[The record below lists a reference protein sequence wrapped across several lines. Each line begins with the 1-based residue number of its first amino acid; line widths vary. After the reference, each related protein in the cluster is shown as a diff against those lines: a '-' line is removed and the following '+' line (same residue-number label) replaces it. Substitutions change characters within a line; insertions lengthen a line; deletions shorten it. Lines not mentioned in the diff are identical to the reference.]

1 MRLPTYES
9 VANVAKHRKF
19 DPAEIQSWPRIDQ
32 NTLGEGQFF
41 GSSGSENHVT
51 INGVV
56 RENVSRPTTSAS
68 MRGSPALRSP
78 YMAGARDFG
87 ASSMFDVSLAG
98 SHTRDSSLASFGRPS
113 LSEARLRTNFSNGS
127 STSLAPPTLARAT
140 PGLGSR
146 PATAH
151 GQSKPW
157 VNPLDVH
164 FMRNSPLA
172 MPGPKSPLAKYELSG
187 EEDGDG
193 LSLFGDRTADN
204 VVDAVLLSV
213 ERKEKDEREAK
224 DREREMIRK
233 RVAERLE
240 KDRLAR
246 EKLTESAR
254 QAAPPVLKSPVS
266 VPSLADLAAIPT
278 PKQANAPLLA
288 PGSRETGGPR
298 PVSPSVAAPN
308 GSTPRPIF
316 RGNVE
321 ERPASAGGI
330 SRSDSAPVSF
340 SGPFK
345 GGLGGRPSNDPTPTV
360 RRANTGER
368 TNRPSHTQPI
378 FGSSPSR
385 TPEPVHEE
393 FNSEQPPSLGLGPR
407 PHGLGVN
414 GSLPS
419 PRLGGIPPPSGPAP
433 VTRLPSRPSRDNLR
447 PAVPAADVPNDS
459 VGPSE
464 HGPAP
469 IVPPRS
475 RARPTTQAPSPLI
488 QNVRAKRE
496 TLVVNDSK
504 RLSLSMKI
512 EELERSLVWAQQAE
526 GRQQALALART
537 LSDSTATSRFTED
550 EDEYDPISPIA
561 ISPVAATAPLR
572 TTPPLGSV
580 SSASAS
586 RETSPQRKVSS
597 RLGHGIHRP
606 RPSEYG
612 VKVPRAQPTPPATQP
627 TRPRFGPGLGSDP
640 PRPTLDID
648 AHEAGSR
655 SVTPQLRQQRYRPEN
670 TSPVQSPDSLTAPS
684 AKADTN
690 TLAIAGFKFDF
701 APSNGPPT
709 PDSMN
714 SWPLNEVSPPLQKP
728 EASKPALGL
737 DRPALDGES
746 SGAGKSGN
754 KGIQRTNA
762 PAPLNFDFS
771 PAGYSRAQDGPYTP
785 PLRTAPAKLPTAEGR
800 PQTAGN
806 ARGRHSP
813 PSQFRPFEDS
823 NPAPATGLGIGMA
836 RGPSVRERPVK
847 EVYARERARERRPNH
862 QLMSPTGFADQFGT
876 QFV

>member
-1 MRLPTYES
+1 M
-9 VANVAKHRKF
+9 ANVAKHRKF

-41 GSSGSENHVT
+41 GSGSNETQVT

-56 RENVSRPTTSAS
+56 RENVSRSTTSAS
-68 MRGSPALRSP
+68 MRASPALRSP
-78 YMAGARDFG
+78 YMAGAREFG
-87 ASSMFDVSLAG
+87 ASSMFDVSLG
-98 SHTRDSSLASFGRPS
+98 GGHTRDSSLASAGRPS
-113 LSEARLRTNFSNGS
+113 LSEARLRTNFFNGS

-151 GQSKPW
+151 GQTKPW

-172 MPGPKSPLAKYELSG
+172 MPGPKSPLAQYEFSG
-187 EEDGDG
+187 EKDGDG
-193 LSLFGDRTADN
+193 MSLFGDRTADN
-204 VVDAVLLSV
+204 VVDAVLLAV
-213 ERKEKDEREAK
+213 ERKEKDERDAK
-224 DREREMIRK
+224 DRERELVRK

-246 EKLTESAR
+246 EKLTEPAVR
-254 QAAPPVLKSPVS
+254 AAPPMLKSS
-266 VPSLADLAAIPT
+266 PSMPHLADLPANPAPT
-278 PKQANAPLLA
+278 QANPPLLA
-288 PGSRETGGPR
+288 PGNRETGGLR
-298 PVSPSVAAPN
+298 PVSPNVAAFS

-330 SRSDSAPVSF
+330 SRSDSAPAGF
-340 SGPFK
+340 SGAFK
-345 GGLGGRPSNDPTPTV
+345 GGLGGRPSNDAIPSV
-360 RRANTGER
+360 RRANTGES

-378 FGSSPSR
+378 FGRSPSR

-393 FNSEQPPSLGLGPR
+393 FSPGQPPSLGLGPR

-419 PRLGGIPPPSGPAP
+419 PRLHGIPPPSGPAP

-447 PAVPAADVPNDS
+447 PAAPAADVPHAS
-459 VGPSE
+459 VAAHE
-464 HGPAP
+464 YGPAP

-475 RARPTTQAPSPLI
+475 RARPTMQAPNPLI

-537 LSDSTATSRFTED
+537 LSDSTTTSRFTED
-550 EDEYDPISPIA
+550 EDENDPISPIA

-572 TTPPLGSV
+572 MTPPLGSV

-612 VKVPRAQPTPPATQP
+612 VKVPRNQPTPPATQQ
-627 TRPRFGPGLGSDP
+627 TRPRVGPGMGSDP

-648 AHEAGSR
+648 GHEPSSR

-670 TSPVQSPDSLTAPS
+670 TSPVQSPGFLTAAPS
-684 AKADTN
+684 TNADAG

-714 SWPLNEVSPPLQKP
+714 SWPLSEASPSLQKP
-728 EASKPALGL
+728 EAFKPALDL
-737 DRPALDGES
+737 DGPAVDGES

-754 KGIQRTNA
+754 KGIQRSKA

-823 NPAPATGLGIGMA
+823 NPPAATGLGIGMA
-836 RGPSVRERPVK
+836 RGPSVRERPAK
-847 EVYARERARERRPNH
+847 EVYARERRPNR